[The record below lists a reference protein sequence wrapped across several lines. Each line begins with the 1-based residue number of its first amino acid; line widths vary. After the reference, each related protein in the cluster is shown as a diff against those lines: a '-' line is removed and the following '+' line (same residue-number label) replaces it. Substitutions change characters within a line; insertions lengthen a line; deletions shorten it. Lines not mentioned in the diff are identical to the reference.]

1 MSHWQRRKLERLTN
15 IKAEYFADALKNLGY
30 TADFTIKSV
39 KGFYRSNDEN
49 ECDCVL
55 FKDGMNT
62 QIGIKFQKDENGI
75 SLTILSDWSSAT
87 TSERFYSAL
96 TKEYNSVM
104 IIGECEK
111 SGYEKETV
119 EELTDGRRRITV
131 RRAA

>member
-15 IKAEYFADALKNLGY
+15 IKPEYFADALKNLGY
-30 TADFTIKSV
+30 TADFNLKEVTK
-39 KGFYRSNDEN
+39 FYRSGDN

-55 FKDGMNT
+55 FKDGINT
-62 QIGIKFQKDENGI
+62 QIGIKFEQEKDGGVG
-75 SLTILSDWSSAT
+75 LTILSDWSSSI

-104 IIGECEK
+104 ILGECEK
-111 SGYEKETV
+111 NGYEKESV